1 MLFQYSVYIFVIRS
15 SIVLL
20 MTIQSSARQIQKNST
35 LPVLWFL
42 LFFLQILHVYVTKY
56 ESAGQFW
63 PIVHNATIF
72 SLVLTQVIAVAVFGM
87 KKSPMA
93 SGCTIPLIIISLLFN
108 EYCRKRFS
116 QVFKRNPAQV
126 ISTTTLTLSFSRKL
140 PQPFSQSAVQVL
152 IEMDRRDEQ
161 WGKEEG
167 IYNRLRSEYCQLAY
181 ISRDLTISKDFSVA
195 GPNRQNGTDHNSP
208 QGADENSLKQGM
220 FVVSFWWF
228 LHSIQKTDIESVLST
243 FQELTILNYRNSGQ
257 SSIAV
262 QKTGGA

>member
-1 MLFQYSVYIFVIRS
+1 
-15 SIVLL
+15 
-20 MTIQSSARQIQKNST
+20 
-35 LPVLWFL
+35 
-42 LFFLQILHVYVTKY
+42 
-56 ESAGQFW
+56 
-63 PIVHNATIF
+63 
-72 SLVLTQVIAVAVFGM
+72 
-87 KKSPMA
+87 MA
-93 SGCTIPLIIISLLFN
+93 SGCTIPLVIISLLFN

-116 QVFKRNPAQV
+116 QVFKRNPA
-126 ISTTTLTLSFSRKL
+126 
-140 PQPFSQSAVQVL
+140 QVL

-195 GPNRQNGTDHNSP
+195 GPNRQSRTDHNSP

-228 LHSIQKTDIESVLST
+228 LHSIQETRIESVLST

-262 QKTGGA
+262 QKRAGT